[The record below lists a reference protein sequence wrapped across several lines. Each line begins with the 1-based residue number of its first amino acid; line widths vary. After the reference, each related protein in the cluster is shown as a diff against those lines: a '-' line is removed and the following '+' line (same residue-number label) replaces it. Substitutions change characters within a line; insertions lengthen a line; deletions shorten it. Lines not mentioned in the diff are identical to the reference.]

1 MSRCLGVVGAG
12 ALLLAVSGCAL
23 DAFLVPTAG
32 VAGPQQ
38 IVAGSVAV
46 VSAQL
51 EEGLANAGV
60 SVMTKRVGTERRLA
74 GITPSGKAFCLHLY
88 EKNGAGGEKTLV
100 RIRWGTRDTDAAFWR
115 SVQAMLTTA
124 PDGIR
129 IDDAPAGAK

>member
-1 MSRCLGVVGAG
+1 MSRCFGVVGAG
-12 ALLLAVSGCAL
+12 ALLLTVAGCAL

-38 IVAGSVAV
+38 VVAGSVAV

-51 EEGLANAGV
+51 EEGLASAGV
-60 SVMTKRVGTERRLA
+60 SVVTKRVATERRLA

-100 RIRWGTRDTDAAFWR
+100 RIRWGTRDTDEAFWR

-129 IDDAPAGAK
+129 IDDASAGAK